1 VRILDGQRSLTY
13 AAHAL
18 DRSAAYRLGHGS
30 ELAMQED
37 GIEPMRV
44 LKVPQELARVRQVLR
59 GLRLLHAL

>member
-1 VRILDGQRSLTY
+1 
-13 AAHAL
+13 
-18 DRSAAYRLGHGS
+18 
-30 ELAMQED
+30 MQED